1 MRQYFVGIDVSKG
14 RPIAAV
20 VDGDGELRTKDFEF
34 TDDAAGYARLLD
46 ALARLPEVS
55 SLHVCLEA
63 TGNYGHRLAA
73 FLRAQPG
80 FTVSVVN
87 ARSSHHFAKVLMAR
101 TKTDRVDAVIL
112 ARYCRALRPR
122 ATVAAEQAALA
133 RLTRSRHTLLT
144 SLVAQVNLLRSLLE
158 RVNPS
163 VERGFYRLDC
173 YGALAV
179 LDRYPLGGMLAQ
191 ARPDRVAQLKAN
203 TRRVGRLRADRL
215 VASARS
221 IPGEQGTTTDAVV
234 VRQLVAAIRQLQ
246 RSLAA
251 LETTIAEQVQ
261 GNLLF
266 TIEGL
271 GAATVP
277 VILAELPVEQ
287 LDTDTQA
294 IAFAGLNPR
303 FRQSGRFAGKVKLS
317 KCGPAALRHALYLA
331 ALSVRNHNPVLRQ
344 YYLRKLAEGKRPKA
358 AIIACMSKLLRIIFA
373 VLKTGRPFDPDY
385 ETNRLMIRSLAP
397 QAA

>member
-1 MRQYFVGIDVSKG
+1 MRQYYVGIDVSKG
-14 RPIAAV
+14 RHIAAV

-34 TDDAAGYARLLD
+34 TDDAAGYESLLTT
-46 ALARLPEVS
+46 LAKLPDGLD
-55 SLHVCLEA
+55 LHVCLEA

-73 FLRAQPG
+73 FLRTRPG

-191 ARPDRVAQLKAN
+191 VRPDRVAQLKAN
-203 TRRVGRLRADRL
+203 TRRVGKLRADRL

-221 IPGEQGTTTDAVV
+221 IPGEQGTATDAVV

-331 ALSVRNHNPVLRQ
+331 ALSVRNHNPVLRH

-385 ETNRLMIRSLAP
+385 ETNRLMTRSSVP

>member
-1 MRQYFVGIDVSKG
+1 
-14 RPIAAV
+14 
-20 VDGDGELRTKDFEF
+20 
-34 TDDAAGYARLLD
+34 
-46 ALARLPEVS
+46 
-55 SLHVCLEA
+55 
-63 TGNYGHRLAA
+63 
-73 FLRAQPG
+73 
-80 FTVSVVN
+80 
-87 ARSSHHFAKVLMAR
+87 
-101 TKTDRVDAVIL
+101 
-112 ARYCRALRPR
+112 
-122 ATVAAEQAALA
+122 
-133 RLTRSRHTLLT
+133 LLT

-158 RVNPS
+158 RVNPG

-203 TRRVGRLRADRL
+203 TRRVGKLRADRL

-221 IPGEQGTTTDAVV
+221 IPGEQGTATDAVV

-261 GNLLF
+261 GNVLF

-287 LDTDTQA
+287 LDTDT
-294 IAFAGLNPR
+294 
-303 FRQSGRFAGKVKLS
+303 K
-317 KCGPAALRHALYLA
+317 
-331 ALSVRNHNPVLRQ
+331 
-344 YYLRKLAEGKRPKA
+344 
-358 AIIACMSKLLRIIFA
+358 
-373 VLKTGRPFDPDY
+373 
-385 ETNRLMIRSLAP
+385 RSLSLASIP
-397 QAA
+397 GSGSQGASPGRSSYPSVVPPPCAMPSTWPPSRYAITTPCCDSTTFGNWPRASVPRQQSSPA

>member
-1 MRQYFVGIDVSKG
+1 MCQYFVGIDVSKG
-14 RPIAAV
+14 CHTAAAV
-20 VDGDGELRTKDFEF
+20 DEEGQLCLKDLGFA
-34 TDDAAGYARLLD
+34 DDAAGYGKLLE
-46 ALARLPEVS
+46 ALARLREVS

-63 TGNYGHRLAA
+63 TGNYGHRLAD
-73 FLRAQPG
+73 FLRARPG
-80 FTVSVVN
+80 FTVSMIN
-87 ARSSHHFAKVLMAR
+87 ARSSHHFAKVLMSR
-101 TKTDRVDAVIL
+101 TRTDRVDAILL

-122 ATVAAEQAALA
+122 ATVVAAHAALA
-133 RLTRSRHTLLT
+133 RLTRSRHTLQLSLT
-144 SLVAQVNLLRSLLE
+144 AQLNLLRNLLE
-158 RVNPS
+158 RVNPG
-163 VERGFYRLDC
+163 VERGFYRLDR

-179 LDRYPLGGMLAQ
+179 LDRYPIGGMLAQ

-203 TRRVGRLRADRL
+203 TRRVGKVRAERL
-215 VASARS
+215 VASAKS
-221 IPGEQGTTTDAVV
+221 IPGEQGTATDAVV

-251 LETTIAEQVQ
+251 LEKLIAEQVQ
-261 GNLLF
+261 GNMLF

-303 FRQSGRFAGKVKLS
+303 LRQSGRLMGRVKLS
-317 KCGPAALRHALYLA
+317 KCGSAALRQALYMA
-331 ALSVRNHNPVLRQ
+331 ALSVRNHNPVLRE
-344 YYLRKLAEGKRPKA
+344 YYLHKLAQGKRPKA

-385 ETNRLMIRSLAP
+385 ENKRLAERRLAL
-397 QAA
+397 QVA

>member
-1 MRQYFVGIDVSKG
+1 
-14 RPIAAV
+14 
-20 VDGDGELRTKDFEF
+20 
-34 TDDAAGYARLLD
+34 
-46 ALARLPEVS
+46 
-55 SLHVCLEA
+55 
-63 TGNYGHRLAA
+63 
-73 FLRAQPG
+73 
-80 FTVSVVN
+80 
-87 ARSSHHFAKVLMAR
+87 
-101 TKTDRVDAVIL
+101 
-112 ARYCRALRPR
+112 
-122 ATVAAEQAALA
+122 
-133 RLTRSRHTLLT
+133 
-144 SLVAQVNLLRSLLE
+144 
-158 RVNPS
+158 
-163 VERGFYRLDC
+163 
-173 YGALAV
+173 
-179 LDRYPLGGMLAQ
+179 
-191 ARPDRVAQLKAN
+191 
-203 TRRVGRLRADRL
+203 
-215 VASARS
+215 
-221 IPGEQGTTTDAVV
+221 VV

-251 LETTIAEQVQ
+251 LEKTVAEQVQ

-287 LDTDTQA
+287 LDTDTQT

-331 ALSVRNHNPVLRQ
+331 VLSVRNHNPILRQ

-385 ETNRLMIRSLAP
+385 ETSRLMTRSLAP